1 MGIAM
6 YLSMSRLLGY
16 GIVTVCILC
25 IMDDHLQTW
34 HLHEDLQVIITPDM
48 CPGQA
53 VGMEPTPYSSHSC
66 SVSKIAVTTVH
77 VCAHGMQWLLCQE
90 DRLLKRS
97 LTDRYQFSSRC
108 FLPGPTPTGQV
119 TREFP
124 FLRCLH
130 WCEIAAWLSHC

>member
-66 SVSKIAVTTVH
+66 FGFQNCCYYCACLCTWDAVAPVS
-77 VCAHGMQWLLCQE
+77 G
-90 DRLLKRS
+90 
-97 LTDRYQFSSRC
+97 
-108 FLPGPTPTGQV
+108 G
-119 TREFP
+119 
-124 FLRCLH
+124 
-130 WCEIAAWLSHC
+130 